1 MTIKSTNSELFDQAI
16 LQVLEANNTRFG
28 LTAQAIGT
36 FARAYGFAPEEK
48 ETLDRLEY
56 LAGKNLAAEVP
67 KIIDKS
73 FRAWKITAAGRQ
85 YLDDHYL

>member
-1 MTIKSTNSELFDQAI
+1 MINSPNIELFDQAI
-16 LQVLEANNTRFG
+16 LQVMERNTTRFG
-28 LTAQAIGT
+28 LTAQAIKT
-36 FARAYGFAPEEK
+36 FCRAHGFEAEEK

-67 KIIDKS
+67 KIIDKT

-85 YLDDHYL
+85 YLDDNNL

>member
-1 MTIKSTNSELFDQAI
+1 MSNSSNMELFDQAI
-16 LQVLEANNTRFG
+16 LQVMQANNTRFG

-36 FARAYGFAPEEK
+36 FSRAYGFAPEER

-67 KIIDKS
+67 KIIDKT
-73 FRAWKITAAGRQ
+73 FRAWKITDAGRQ
-85 YLDDHYL
+85 YLDENNL

>member
-1 MTIKSTNSELFDQAI
+1 MNNSANIELFDQAI

-28 LTAQAIGT
+28 LTAQAVGT
-36 FARAYGFAPEEK
+36 FCRAYGFGPGEK

-67 KIIDKS
+67 KIIDKT
-73 FRAWKITAAGRQ
+73 FRAWKITDAGRK
-85 YLDDHYL
+85 YLDDNNL

>member
-1 MTIKSTNSELFDQAI
+1 MTIKSTNMELFDQAI

-28 LTAQAIGT
+28 LTACAIGT
-36 FARAYGFAPEEK
+36 FSRAYGFGPEEK
-48 ETLDRLEY
+48 DTLDRLEY

-67 KIIDKS
+67 KIIDRN

-85 YLDDHYL
+85 YLDDHNL

>member
-1 MTIKSTNSELFDQAI
+1 MPINPPNIELFDQAI
-16 LQVLEANNTRFG
+16 LLVLQSNNTRFG
-28 LTAQAIGT
+28 LTAQALCT
-36 FARAYGFAPEEK
+36 FCRAYGFQSEEK

-67 KIIDKS
+67 KIIDKT

-85 YLDDHYL
+85 YLDDNNL